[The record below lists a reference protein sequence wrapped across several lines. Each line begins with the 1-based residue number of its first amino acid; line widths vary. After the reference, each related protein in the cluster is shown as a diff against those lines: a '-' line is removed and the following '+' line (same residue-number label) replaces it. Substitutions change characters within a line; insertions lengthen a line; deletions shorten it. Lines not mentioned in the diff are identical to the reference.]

1 MKPLRKGKAR
11 SELAQGLAKLIVS
24 APQSGEAGSTAGFTE
39 RVSQLQAAV
48 LGGAIEAALLELKFQ
63 SLPSDKEVLATFW
76 RLTNENLWR
85 LTRALEASGLL
96 DKAGA

>member
-48 LGGAIEAALLELKFQ
+48 LGGAIEEALREMYPGNPGQQAATAQ
-63 SLPSDKEVLATFW
+63 MFW
-76 RLTNENLWR
+76 RYTNENLWR

-96 DKAGA
+96 DKAGQ